1 MKQDFDMDGAPFNPK
16 RVVIGSLGAVALLI
30 ALYLGL
36 YQWGFIDKIP
46 DPLFGN
52 QVEKVLNS
60 DLSHILRRW
69 FRIPDGIM
77 GAIVYLGV
85 VVFSLAGSNRRWQ
98 ERPWLVL
105 LMGMNLI
112 GLEIASLS
120 LIFAQAALIKSW
132 CFFCLVNA
140 LIAQIL
146 LVLAYEELMASAS
159 FLFAIWKENRDLR
172 LLFNTFLGKASFV
185 AYKTGEELLQKRRVN

>member
-1 MKQDFDMDGAPFNPK
+1 
-16 RVVIGSLGAVALLI
+16 
-30 ALYLGL
+30 
-36 YQWGFIDKIP
+36 
-46 DPLFGN
+46 
-52 QVEKVLNS
+52 
-60 DLSHILRRW
+60 
-69 FRIPDGIM
+69 M